1 MSNESEC
8 ISNFKSSFVYV
19 KVACIRSISNVLNV
33 HPFCIDVQI
42 LHDNDVIK
50 NILTVTYMIY
60 FIYYLCLGKLCT
72 ENQNNLL
79 DISF

>member
-1 MSNESEC
+1 MNLNVC

-19 KVACIRSISNVLNV
+19 KVACIRSISNVLYM
-33 HPFCIDVQI
+33 HPFCIEVQI
-42 LHDNDVIK
+42 LRDNDVIK

-60 FIYYLCLGKLCT
+60 FIYYLCLRKLCT